1 MHLFLETERLILRRF
16 TADDVDNLVDLD
28 SDPADRKG
36 SGVRRYEVFRLQD
49 DPNYVMID
57 LEFDSTPEAEAFVE
71 KMETIWGGPGK
82 SVMQNPT
89 ARIAE
94 IIEAKEL

>member
-1 MHLFLETERLILRRF
+1 MPVVRIEHSVQSFDRWKQAF
-16 TADDVDNLVDLD
+16 D

-36 SGVRRYEVFRLQD
+36 SGVRRYQIFRLQD

-71 KMETIWGGPGK
+71 TMKRIWGGPGK
-82 SVMQNPT
+82 AVMQNPT
-89 ARIAE
+89 ARIVE
-94 IIEAKEL
+94 VIETTEL

>member
-1 MHLFLETERLILRRF
+1 MPIVRIEHRVPDFEKWKQAF
-16 TADDVDNLVDLD
+16 D

-36 SGVRRYEVFRLQD
+36 SGVRRYQVSRLQD

-57 LEFDSTPEAEAFVE
+57 LEFQSTPEAEAFVE
-71 KMETIWGGPGK
+71 TMQRIWAGTAKPL
-82 SVMQNPT
+82 MQNPT

-94 IIEAKEL
+94 VVEVEEL

>member
-1 MHLFLETERLILRRF
+1 MPTVRIEHRVPSFEKWKQVF
-16 TADDVDNLVDLD
+16 DN
-28 SDPADRKG
+28 DPADRKG
-36 SGVRRYEVFRLQD
+36 SGVRRYQVLRLQD

-71 KMETIWGGPGK
+71 TMQRIWGGAGK
-82 SVMQNPT
+82 AVMQDPT

-94 IIEAKEL
+94 VVEAKEL